1 MPDVPCP
8 KRRLAHLRPCNLRP
22 CNLRPCNANPLPSRP
37 DAATQESP
45 EQSRGVSYSDPSPV
59 HSAPSSPL
67 PDGDDE
73 AERLG
78 WRLAIPTGLAR
89 LLRQSASAHPLRIV
103 VADNSGSMLT
113 PDGTVLL
120 FDERGAAL
128 RSVRRTRWEE
138 LTHAAAGAARLALAL
153 SARLDVHLLNPA
165 PDAHALS
172 LGAEACTLVAVTGR
186 RLHSAAEL
194 HDTLER
200 VSPEGWTP
208 LAEAIEAVVAS
219 LAPVAPRLRAAGQ
232 RAVVTIATD
241 GLPDDRPRFLRA
253 VTALQALP
261 VWLIVRLC
269 TSEAAVVAYWAELDK
284 ELEAPLEV
292 LGGLRAEA
300 AEVRSLNAWL
310 TYGPPLHEARGAPTP
325 AALERDVW
333 ATASGSHRPASHEAS
348 PRTRNPRPCTRKC
361 MGRVARRS
369 KRLGEST
376 VRSAC
381 VGAPRPRRHPTFVRR
396 ARAEFGLYE
405 KLFDLLDEAP
415 LLPSQLRR
423 VCSIVLGCALPEP
436 EVDAAAFVAAVRDA
450 LAPLPHVYDPLRRET
465 RPWIDCEALL
475 AHILAAAE

>member
-8 KRRLAHLRPCNLRP
+8 KRRLAHLRP

-310 TYGPPLHEARGAPTP
+310 TYGPPLHEAR
-325 AALERDVW
+325 
-333 ATASGSHRPASHEAS
+333 
-348 PRTRNPRPCTRKC
+348 
-361 MGRVARRS
+361 
-369 KRLGEST
+369 
-376 VRSAC
+376 
-381 VGAPRPRRHPTFVRR
+381 
-396 ARAEFGLYE
+396 EFGLYE